1 MKRFL
6 FDCGTRDPLASTGL
20 LVLRASF
27 GLMMLLG
34 HGIVKWQNYPE
45 MLKMWNVTPAIWPLS
60 TMSAPMSLMATIGA
74 EVFASALL
82 VLGLMTRP
90 AAFILGFAMCV
101 AAFQVHALDP
111 FFSKGGAAKEMAVLY
126 LIPAF
131 VLIITGGGQ
140 WSLDAALHNDDKR
153 RRRR

>member
-1 MKRFL
+1 MKRFF

-27 GLMMLLG
+27 GLMLMLG
-34 HGIVKWQNYPE
+34 HGIAKIQNYPE
-45 MLKMWNVTPAIWPLS
+45 MLKMWNVAPAIWPLS
-60 TMSAPMSLMATIGA
+60 KMSMPMSLMATIGA
-74 EVFASALL
+74 EVFASGLL
-82 VLGLMTRP
+82 VLGLATRP
-90 AAFILGFAMCV
+90 AAFVYGFAMCV
-101 AAFQVHALDP
+101 AAFQVHAADP
-111 FFSKGGAAKEMAVLY
+111 FFTTGGPAKEMAVLY

-140 WSLDAALHNDDKR
+140 WSLDAAINSDKR

>member
-1 MKRFL
+1 MKLFL

-20 LVLRASF
+20 FVLRVGF
-27 GLMMLLG
+27 GLMLLLG
-34 HGIVKWQNYPE
+34 HGIAKLQNYSE
-45 MLKMWNVTPAIWPLS
+45 MVKTWSVAPAIWPLS
-60 TMSAPMSLMATIGA
+60 KMSMPMSLMATIGA
-74 EVFASALL
+74 EVGASALL
-82 VLGLMTRP
+82 VLGLLTRP
-90 AAFILGFAMCV
+90 AAFVLGFAMCV

-111 FFSKGGAAKEMAVLY
+111 FFSQGGAAKEMAVLY

-140 WSLDAALHNDDKR
+140 FSLDAAINNDKR

>member
-1 MKRFL
+1 MKLFF

-20 LVLRASF
+20 FVLRAGF

-34 HGIVKWQNYPE
+34 HGIAKLQNYSE
-45 MLKMWNVTPAIWPLS
+45 MAKMWNVAPAIWPLS
-60 TMSAPMSLMATIGA
+60 KMSMPMSLMATIGA

-82 VLGLMTRP
+82 VLGLTTRP
-90 AAFILGFAMCV
+90 AAFVLGFAMCV
-101 AAFQVHALDP
+101 AAFQVHAVHP
-111 FFSKGGAAKEMAVLY
+111 VFSAGGPSKEMALLY

-140 WSLDAALHNDDKR
+140 FSLDAVIGSDKR